1 MVDKSRPMCL
11 GWSGIADQRYHMPTE
26 PNTSPQQLPTSM
38 RTFLI
43 VWSGQFLS
51 IVGTSLTWFGL
62 SVWVYLE
69 TDSVTKLSMMLL
81 AATLPRILLSPVA
94 GVFVDR
100 WDRRWAMIL
109 SDGVSGLG
117 TVAIAVAFL
126 TDSVTFPLLIVVAVV
141 FISL

>member
-1 MVDKSRPMCL
+1 MTPNSTQPLPMR
-11 GWSGIADQRYHMPTE
+11 SH
-26 PNTSPQQLPTSM
+26 
-38 RTFLI
+38 RTFLT
-43 VWSGQFLS
+43 VWIGQLAS
-51 IVGTSLTWFGL
+51 IIGTSLTWFGL

-69 TDSVTKLSMMLL
+69 SGSVTQLSMMIL

-117 TVAIAVAFL
+117 TVVIAVAFF
-126 TDSVTFPLLIVVAVV
+126 TDTVSFPDRKSVV
-141 FISL
+141 